1 MRKQELYIFFIK
13 IYFMSDIF
21 ANGILKKK
29 NYIYNGICSNVCI
42 RRNSLQDVNVTFIR
56 YEFRKSY
63 FC

>member
-29 NYIYNGICSNVCI
+29 I
-42 RRNSLQDVNVTFIR
+42 TFITVYVR
-56 YEFRKSY
+56 TYVYVVTVCKM
-63 FC
+63 